1 MYSEYRFET
10 DEERVGWWAVPGVK
24 EVVVLQPV
32 GEGVVVHHPPSSRPH
47 LLHKLLRLLRCL
59 TGPRQKVLHPG
70 VMSHLQIFVIFVL
83 VIVASES
90 SL

>member
-32 GEGVVVHHPPSSRPH
+32 REGAVVDHPPSSRPH
-47 LLHKLLRLLRCL
+47 LLHKLLRLLCSF
-59 TGPRQKVLHPG
+59 TGPRQKILHPG
-70 VMSHLQIFVIFVL
+70 VMSYLQIFVIFIL
-83 VIVASES
+83 VVVASEP